1 MEKAWLREFNS
12 IGLQL
17 RPQAAKSV
25 SAFLKEIDI
34 EHSREKAQSTAE
46 RLAELTRAYFRSG
59 AGNSS
64 VIDKAVIESVIE
76 QWRLSESSKGLQS
89 DNDGMAIGAPVQD
102 VVMEDAKRGIDA
114 MGLSEDGIEIYHAMH
129 DVLPFDYLIARKEW
143 AASHLAPRLLAGAE
157 SKAEIYRAR
166 YGLLWQRLFLKQ
178 DFISAAHAEEAG
190 HCGSLTFG
198 KSRVVTPVESLAG
211 NPGKKLT
218 FGLLTKFVGEQ
229 NDGWQ
234 LEDLHKVVPT
244 NINLQESD
252 RLITAGSFV
261 LAEGEMRDGKFHIN
275 RIEIP
280 EAVSRQESNFLD
292 QIPPGIFGGSLNEGQ
307 LKEYISCQPD
317 GDNGMFVVLSDVHLD
332 DFRVLQKLGDLF
344 QGYEGSE
351 PPAAYVFFG
360 NFRST
365 PFSQTAESVQS
376 YREGFERLQFLLMQ
390 LPKHHA
396 VKTRFIFVPGP
407 QDPGIKTLP
416 RPPLADYLTAGL
428 AKAVPNVH
436 VASNPCR
443 IRTYGKELVFFRHDV
458 LRSLRRHEAV
468 RLREPGEP
476 SAPSQKHVREEMV
489 RLLLD
494 QAHLAP
500 LPLEQANIL
509 WSFDH
514 TLRLYP
520 LPDAVVVASGTEGFD
535 VTYKDCDFI
544 SAGSFRANSEFG
556 FYAYYPFSRRAE
568 PCGIPDRAG

>member
-1 MEKAWLREFNS
+1 MEKAWLQEFNC

-17 RPQAAKSV
+17 RPQAAKCAA
-25 SAFLKEIDI
+25 AFLKEIDM
-34 EHSREKAQSTAE
+34 EQSREKAQSTAE

-59 AGNSS
+59 AAGNGC
-64 VIDKAVIESVIE
+64 VIDKPVIEAVID
-76 QWRLSESSKGLQS
+76 QWRLSES
-89 DNDGMAIGAPVQD
+89 NDGMQVDADAKANPSTQD
-102 VVMEDAKRGIDA
+102 AVMEEAKRGIDA
-114 MGLSEDGIEIYHAMH
+114 MGLSQDGIEIYNAMK
-129 DVLPFDYLIARKEW
+129 DIQPFDYIIARKEW
-143 AASHLAPRLLAGAE
+143 VPSTTVPQLLSGAD
-157 SKAEIYRAR
+157 SKAQIYRAR

-178 DFISAAHAEEAG
+178 EFVSAAQAAEVGQSNAMVV
-190 HCGSLTFG
+190 G

-218 FGLLTKFVGEQ
+218 FGLLTKLPNDEQ
-229 NDGWQ
+229 DEWQ

-244 NINLQESD
+244 VFNLNESD

-261 LAEGEMRDGKFHIN
+261 LAEGMMKDGTFYIN
-275 RIEIP
+275 RIEVP
-280 EAVSRQESNFLD
+280 EAISREDSNFLD
-292 QIPPGIFGGSLNEGQ
+292 QIPPGIFGGNLNHNQ
-307 LKEYISCQPD
+307 IREYISCQPTGDD
-317 GDNGMFVVLSDVHLD
+317 GMYVVLSDVHLD

-344 QGYEGSE
+344 QGYEAAD
-351 PPAAYVFFG
+351 PPAAYIFFG

-365 PFSQTAESVQS
+365 PFTQTAESVQS

-396 VKTRFIFVPGP
+396 VNTRFVFVPGP
-407 QDPGIKTLP
+407 QDPGISTLP
-416 RPPLADYLTAGL
+416 RPPLADYLTMGL
-428 AKAVPNVH
+428 AKAVPNVC

-443 IRTYGKELVFFRHDV
+443 LRHFGKEVVFFRHDV
-458 LRSLRRHEAV
+458 LRCLRRHEAV

-476 SAPSQKHVREEMV
+476 NAPSTKHVREEMV
-489 RLLLD
+489 RSLLD

-520 LPDAVVVASGTEGFD
+520 LPDAVVVAGGTEGFEM
-535 VTYKDCDFI
+535 TYQDCDFI
-544 SAGSFRANSEFG
+544 SVGSFRASSEFG